1 MSVPV
6 VASPITLPS
15 PPRLFLIDGYALI
28 YRAFFALIARP
39 LTTSRGENTSAAWG
53 IVNFLNRLLER
64 HQPEYLGWVHDSGLS
79 FRHETYPGYKATRE
93 KLTEEL
99 QSDFDRGMERICA
112 LLDAYRIQILTLPGY
127 EADDVIGTLARQAVT
142 QDVNVVVVSGDKDF
156 QQLVR
161 PGVWLLNPGR
171 GGPGAVE
178 EQWVSIENGSE
189 RLGIPPA
196 LVTDY
201 LALVGDTS
209 DNVPGVRGIG
219 DKTAAELVNSY
230 GPLEEI
236 LAHVAEIP
244 KKRPRE
250 ALLEQ
255 EANARLSKELV
266 TIRDNL
272 PVHLDLEQL
281 RVREPDQGRLKQL
294 FVELE
299 FHSLAKQAADRQA
312 AAAAIAVTVPADN
325 DNGDVSTA
333 VGSLD
338 ASSIVA
344 PTPAF
349 ELRYTTVDSSAAL
362 RKAVARARHAPFIAI
377 DTESISHSD
386 SPITVDPLRSTL
398 IGISMA
404 VGPGEAYYFPLAH
417 RERESPQ
424 GELSLLEED
433 GVRTTDRDREQIT
446 EAEAADEAG
455 DPDAE
460 TEPGAEEG
468 ILIEAAAETGRGK
481 AGRKQTATAST
492 RKKST
497 RKTVAAA
504 AESTSIAGRA
514 FAAIAAAG
522 GKPAPVQNLPPLT
535 DPAMTLLRE
544 LLEDPTVS
552 KTMQNAK
559 YDLLLLRS
567 NGVNIQGA
575 DFDTM
580 LASYVLDP
588 GRRSHGLDV
597 LALEFLDHLTTTY
610 EELCGRGKNEIP
622 YDQVPIDCARDYAS
636 EDTDVTWRLRQI
648 FEPQLEAQ
656 QLLSLFREVEIP
668 LIRVLAE
675 MEWAGISIDVGW
687 FRSLKERFAKERQ
700 RVEEEIYTE
709 AGERFNI
716 NSNPKLREIL
726 FERLKLPILKRTA
739 TGPSTDASVLRQLA
753 DEGHTLPVLLMEYRE
768 LSKLESTY
776 IDALPMLVN
785 PRTARLH
792 TSFNQTVAATG
803 RLSSNE
809 PNLQNIPIRRELGR
823 DIRRGFVPRKGW
835 LLLSADYSQ
844 IELRLL
850 AHLSG
855 DPAFVEAFRTGGD
868 IHRQTAALIF
878 DVPPD
883 QVTSDMRGRAKTIN
897 FATIY
902 GQGPHA
908 LSQQLKIT
916 HAEAKEFI
924 ERYFERFRSVR
935 EYLDG
940 AVEFARKH
948 GYVQTIFGRRRY
960 IPELRDRNFNVR
972 AFGERA
978 AANSPIQ
985 GSAADLIKIAMINI
999 DRALRDRQLSSRM
1012 LLQVHDELVFEV
1024 PGPERNDVAALVV
1037 HQMEHAAELSVP
1049 LVVDLGFGKN
1059 WLETKMGPD
1068 DGGGRGVGGGGTE
1081 EDG

>member
-1 MSVPV
+1 VSAPAASVPLTV
-6 VASPITLPS
+6 TPPS
-15 PPRLFLIDGYALI
+15 PPRLFLVDGYALI
-28 YRAFFALIARP
+28 YRAFFALISRP

-64 HQPEYLGWVHDSGLS
+64 HHPEYLGWVHDSGLS

-112 LLDAYRIQILTLPGY
+112 LLDAYRVRILTCPGY

-142 QDVNVVVVSGDKDF
+142 QDVNVIVVSGDKDF

-161 PGVWLLNPGR
+161 PGIWLLNPGR
-171 GGPGAVE
+171 GGPGAIE
-178 EQWVSIENGSE
+178 EQWVSTENGSE
-189 RLGIPPA
+189 RLGVPPA

-236 LAHVAEIP
+236 LAHAAEIS

-255 EANARLSKELV
+255 RANALLSKQLV
-266 TIRDNL
+266 TIRDDL
-272 PVHLDLEQL
+272 PVTLDLAQL
-281 RVREPDQGRLKQL
+281 RIREPDQGRLKQL

-299 FHSLAKQAADRQA
+299 FHSLAKQAADRH
-312 AAAAIAVTVPADN
+312 AAAIQ
-325 DNGDVSTA
+325 VSTDVDEGA
-333 VGSLD
+333 AID
-338 ASSIVA
+338 APSVDTTDNTA
-344 PTPAF
+344 PSPPTF
-349 ELRYTTVDSSAAL
+349 ELRYTTVATPAAL
-362 RKAVARARHAPFIAI
+362 RKVVARARRAPYITL
-377 DTESISHSD
+377 DTESMSDPD
-386 SPITVDPLRSTL
+386 SPVEIDPLRSRL

-404 VGPGEAYYFPLAH
+404 VGPGEAYYFPLGH
-417 RERESPQ
+417 RKRASSQ
-424 GELSLLEED
+424 GELSLLDESNE
-433 GVRTTDRDREQIT
+433 TLTIDRDREQI
-446 EAEAADEAG
+446 AEATAADDAS
-455 DPDAE
+455 DPDAT
-460 TEPGAEEG
+460 TEANANEG
-468 ILIEAAAETGRGK
+468 ILIDAAAESGRGK
-481 AGRKQTATAST
+481 VGRKSST
-492 RKKST
+492 TSARKKAT
-497 RKTVAAA
+497 KKTAAA
-504 AESTSIAGRA
+504 AEPTSIAARA
-514 FAAIAAAG
+514 LAAITAAG
-522 GKPAPVQNLPPLT
+522 GRPAPVTNLPPLT
-535 DPAMTLLRE
+535 EPSMAPLRE
-544 LLEDPTVS
+544 LLEDPTVP

-559 YDLLLLRS
+559 YDLLIFR
-567 NGVNIQGA
+567 GVGVEIQGLS
-575 DFDTM
+575 FDTM

-597 LALEFLDHLTTTY
+597 LALEFLDHLTTSY
-610 EELCGRGKNEIP
+610 EEFCGKGKNVIP
-622 YDQVPIDCARDYAS
+622 YDQVPIDCARDYAC
-636 EDTDVTWRLRQI
+636 EDADVTWRLWQV
-648 FEPQLEAQ
+648 FEPQLETQ
-656 QLLSLFREVEIP
+656 QLMPLLQNIEIP
-668 LIRVLAE
+668 LVRVLAD
-675 MEWAGISIDVGW
+675 MEWVGISIDVEW

-726 FERLKLPILKRTA
+726 FERLQLPVLKRTP

-776 IDALPMLVN
+776 IDALPVLVN
-785 PRTARLH
+785 PRTGRLH

-823 DIRRGFVPRKGW
+823 DIRRGFIPRKGW

-878 DVPPD
+878 DVPPE
-883 QVTSDMRGRAKTIN
+883 QVTPDMRGRAKTIN

-908 LSQQLKIT
+908 LSRQLKIT

-935 EYLDG
+935 EYLDSS
-940 AVEFARKH
+940 VEFARKH
-948 GYVQTIFGRRRY
+948 GYAQTIFGRRRY

-999 DRALRDRQLSSRM
+999 DRGFRDRQLSSRM

-1024 PGPERNDVAALVV
+1024 PGPERDDVATLVV
-1037 HQMEHAAELSVP
+1037 HEMEHAAELSVP

-1059 WLETKMGPD
+1059 WLETKLGE
-1068 DGGGRGVGGGGTE
+1068 VGTR
-1081 EDG
+1081 